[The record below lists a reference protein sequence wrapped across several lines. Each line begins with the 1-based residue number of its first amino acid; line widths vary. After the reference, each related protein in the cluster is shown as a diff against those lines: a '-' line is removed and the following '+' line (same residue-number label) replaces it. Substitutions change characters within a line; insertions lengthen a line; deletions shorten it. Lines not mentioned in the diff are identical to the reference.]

1 MKTEYYDND
10 LRLIEDCIAKDPAAW
25 TALIKKYSRLISISI
40 DNRLKK
46 YGVTLHGQDID
57 DIRQDIL
64 ASLWGDGKLESIRN
78 RRDISYW
85 LAVTCGNMAIE
96 YVRKRRSIDLA
107 KCLPLFDNIDE
118 GDLAELASPSQTSAD
133 DDNAREELL
142 KKAQGLIKSLPDKE
156 RVIIKLNLI
165 HGKKYHEIADILNM
179 PRGTVSSY
187 IKRAKE
193 KLKNG
198 LRDFY

>member
-1 MKTEYYDND
+1 MKTEYRDND
-10 LRLIEDCIAKDPAAW
+10 SRLVGDCIDRDPAAW
-25 TALIKKYSRLISISI
+25 AAFIKKYSRLIYISI
-40 DNRLKK
+40 NNRLKK
-46 YGVTLHGQDID
+46 YGIAMSGQDIE

-64 ASLWGDGKLESIRN
+64 ASLWGHSKLESIRN
-78 RRDISYW
+78 RHDISYW

-118 GDLAELASPSQTSAD
+118 GDLAELAWPSQTSAD

-156 RVIIKLNLI
+156 RLIIKLNLI

-193 KLKNG
+193 RLKNG
-198 LRDFY
+198 LRDFF